1 MPLALRFAAASHV
14 GRVRS
19 KNDDSG
25 YAGTYFAVVADG
37 MGGHVG
43 GDVASA
49 STVLDLVHLD
59 RPHHEDAETILPD
72 EIQTANTILN
82 ELVNHNPKLQ
92 GMGTTVTA
100 LLLTDETF
108 QFSHIGDSR
117 AYRLKDGVFEQISK
131 DHTFVQRL
139 VDEGRIRPEEAE
151 THPHKNVL
159 MRVLGDSDASPE
171 LDIEQ
176 IPVAPGERW
185 LLCSDGLNAC
195 VSEAVVERIVR
206 GTKDLQEATDDL
218 VQVTLANGAPDNVT
232 VVLFDVVEESED
244 DQALNTLLDNARA
257 AGDDHA
263 PDTGQILIA
272 ASGSDVEASAA
283 LIRHQ
288 MATRPHKL
296 VGAAQLATESGLIP
310 IVTQRSGERR
320 AAELLTHKSEQAR
333 QEQLAAI
340 ESAEATQ
347 LAKSRPRSE
356 KVHGRLVGVGPSN
369 ILGDGTIAS
378 TRRWGLPRWLV
389 PAFLAFMTVVMV
401 VITWFAYSWT
411 QTQYYVGNYSGKV
424 AIFKGVSQEL
434 GPLKLSRLDTPT
446 DIPLDV
452 LPAYTQQRITNALP
466 ARDLEHAQEIV
477 GELLITARQ
486 SCPVL
491 APATGSTSENET
503 ATTTV
508 PSYCTDSGSIESPTL
523 ESATPTPGSSSS
535 PASGSTNSSG
545 SSGATGSSS
554 SAAASPTSSSNS
566 TSTSS
571 PAAPSPT
578 GGNS

>member
-1 MPLALRFAAASHV
+1 MPLVLRFAAASHV
-14 GRVRS
+14 GRIRS

-59 RPHHEDAETILPD
+59 QPHHADAETILPD

-117 AYRLKDGVFEQISK
+117 AYRLKDGKFEQISK

-171 LDIEQ
+171 LDIAQ
-176 IPVAPGERW
+176 IPTAPGERW

-195 VSEAVVERIVR
+195 VPEAIVERIVR
-206 GTKDLQEATDDL
+206 GTKDLQEAAEDL
-218 VQVTLANGAPDNVT
+218 INVTLENGAPDNVT
-232 VVLFDVVEESED
+232 VVLFDVVEETAD
-244 DQALNTLLDNARA
+244 DQALNDLLDAARA
-257 AGDDHA
+257 DGDDHA

-272 ASGSDVEASAA
+272 ASGQNVEASAA

-320 AAELLTHKSEQAR
+320 AAELLTHKSEKAR
-333 QEQLAAI
+333 QEQLAAEAA
-340 ESAEATQ
+340 ESAQ
-347 LAKSRPRSE
+347 SAKPRSRAE
-356 KVHGRLVGVGPSN
+356 KVHGRLAGVGPSN
-369 ILGDGTIAS
+369 IFADGSYAKNRS
-378 TRRWGLPRWLV
+378 GMPRWLM
-389 PAFLAFMTVVMV
+389 PAFLAFMTIVMV

-411 QTQYYVGNYSGKV
+411 QTQYYVGNYDGKV
-424 AIFKGVSQEL
+424 AIYKGVSQEL
-434 GPLKLSRLDTPT
+434 GPLKLSHLDTPT

-452 LPAYTQQRITNALP
+452 LPAYTQQRIKNALP

-486 SCPVL
+486 SCPVI
-491 APATGSTSENET
+491 APTAGSSQTPPDPL
-503 ATTTV
+503 
-508 PSYCTDSGSIESPTL
+508 PSYCTATGSIEEPSL
-523 ESATPTPGSSSS
+523 ESPTPTPS
-535 PASGSTNSSG
+535 NSSG
-545 SSGATGSSS
+545 APASPS
-554 SAAASPTSSSNS
+554 SATTPAPSTPAS
-566 TSTSS
+566 
-571 PAAPSPT
+571 ASPT

>member
-25 YAGTYFAVVADG
+25 YAGTYLAVVADG

-59 RPHHEDAETILPD
+59 QPHHADAETILPD

-100 LLLTDETF
+100 LLLTGDTF

-117 AYRLKDGVFEQISK
+117 AYRLKDGKFEQVSK

-171 LDIEQ
+171 LDIAQ
-176 IPVAPGERW
+176 IPTAAGERW

-195 VSEAVVERIVR
+195 VPEVMVERIVR

-218 VQVTLANGAPDNVT
+218 IELTLQRGAPDNVT
-232 VVLFDVVEESED
+232 IVLFDVVEETAD
-244 DQALNTLLDNARA
+244 DQALTDLLEEARA
-257 AGDDHA
+257 DDSHLL
-263 PDTGQILIA
+263 DTGQILIA

-283 LIRHQ
+283 LLRHQ

-333 QEQLAAI
+333 QEQLASIQA
-340 ESAEATQ
+340 AE
-347 LAKSRPRSE
+347 LAYANDRSKARAE
-356 KVHGRLVGVGPSN
+356 KVHGRLAGVGASN
-369 ILGDGTIAS
+369 ILGDGVAGVG
-378 TRRWGLPRWLV
+378 RRSIMPRWLF
-389 PAFLAFMTVVMV
+389 PAFLAFMTIVAV

-411 QTQYYVGNYSGKV
+411 QTQYYVGNYAGKV

-434 GPLKLSRLDTPT
+434 GPLKLSHLDTPT
-446 DIPLDV
+446 DVPLDV
-452 LPAYTQQRITNALP
+452 LPAYTQQRIKNALP

-486 SCPVL
+486 TCPVV
-491 APATGSTSENET
+491 APTPSDGSASPSPL
-503 ATTTV
+503 
-508 PSYCTDSGSIESPTL
+508 PSYCSDSGSIEAPSLESPTPIP
-523 ESATPTPGSSSS
+523 TPTPSPSTSSNPSAPSTS
-535 PASGSTNSSG
+535 PAP
-545 SSGATGSSS
+545 ATSPSAPTTTP
-554 SAAASPTSSSNS
+554 AAAST
-566 TSTSS
+566 
-571 PAAPSPT
+571 PA
-578 GGNS
+578 GGQS